1 MKNYSATVICGES
14 IRNKS
19 WRAWLFLEWWV
30 ASFPACLSLWV
41 TCPAMWTAR
50 STARVVTTSSHS
62 KTPFLLYL
70 IHFIYVITIWH
81 LPCRAITSTLPCHS
95 ISYKNSSLTT
105 HYCRIIVDESVH
117 YTAHC
122 CTYSTIVPPL
132 YSHSRCT
139 RLRWLS
145 VDDVTM
151 TCHRY
156 ATCSFSML
164 RVSASNC
171 SHVNCTAF

>member
-1 MKNYSATVICGES
+1 
-14 IRNKS
+14 
-19 WRAWLFLEWWV
+19 
-30 ASFPACLSLWV
+30 
-41 TCPAMWTAR
+41 MWTAR
-50 STARVVTTSSHS
+50 STARVVTTSLHS

-70 IHFIYVITIWH
+70 IHFIYVINIWH
-81 LPCRAITSTLPCHS
+81 LPCRAITSTLPCHL

-105 HYCRIIVDESVH
+105 HYCRIIVDKSVL
-117 YTAHC
+117 YC
-122 CTYSTIVPPL
+122 RLLYIQYNSPSS

-156 ATCSFSML
+156 ATCYFSML
-164 RVSASNC
+164 RVSAPNC
-171 SHVNCTAF
+171 SHVILYCVLVRTISTFKTIFNVSRIQEHEISVVSWHVKDTCCKTPTLSGCVF